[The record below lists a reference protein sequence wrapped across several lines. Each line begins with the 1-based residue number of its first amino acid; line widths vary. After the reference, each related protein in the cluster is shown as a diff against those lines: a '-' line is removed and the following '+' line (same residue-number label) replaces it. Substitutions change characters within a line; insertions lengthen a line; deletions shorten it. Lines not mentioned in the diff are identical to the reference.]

1 MSNSPEKE
9 EQPDSEQGSE
19 KPEIL
24 PPELPKNKVQAVLQ
38 ELEIMAMQ
46 KGSRSS
52 LDISKLDKGQ
62 IDKLLES
69 ISENEKNAFEFHIKR
84 IEAIKEIELKR
95 IDASVINQKTFKVIL
110 IGGLLVIIPGISILI
125 FFFKETYFIPWLT
138 FLTGII
144 GGFGL
149 SKVTST
155 IFKPKEQ
162 KNPIQD
168 DDEKD

>member
-9 EQPDSEQGSE
+9 DQSEQDSGR
-19 KPEIL
+19 PEIL
-24 PPELPKNKVQAVLQ
+24 PPQLPKNKVQAFLQ

-46 KGSRSS
+46 KGSRNS

-69 ISENEKNAFEFHIKR
+69 ISENEKNAFAFHTKR
-84 IEAIKEIELKR
+84 IDAIKEIELKR
-95 IDASVINQKTFKVIL
+95 IDASVINQKTFKIVLIGSVLIIIPTITIL
-110 IGGLLVIIPGISILI
+110 IL
-125 FFFKETYFIPWLT
+125 FFKETYFIPWLT
-138 FLTGII
+138 FLTGIL

-149 SKVTST
+149 SKVTSN
-155 IFKPKEQ
+155 ILKPKEE
-162 KNPIQD
+162 KNPIQE